1 MVSLSSISLQRQW
14 GNRKVRMVS
23 RQATIE
29 TLHDLEQEE
38 GGGGE
43 NVELANKEE
52 EEVEEKGNF
61 LEEARHQPP
70 AEGNVDWG
78 PQAKADS
85 HLFSPKEGR

>member
-1 MVSLSSISLQRQW
+1 
-14 GNRKVRMVS
+14 MVS

-38 GGGGE
+38 GSGGE
-43 NVELANKEE
+43 NVELKNKE

>member
-1 MVSLSSISLQRQW
+1 
-14 GNRKVRMVS
+14 MVS

-38 GGGGE
+38 GGGRE
-43 NVELANKEE
+43 HVELENKEE
-52 EEVEEKGNF
+52 EVVEEKGNF

-70 AEGNVDWG
+70 PEGNVDWG

>member
-1 MVSLSSISLQRQW
+1 
-14 GNRKVRMVS
+14 MVS

-38 GGGGE
+38 GSGGE
-43 NVELANKEE
+43 NVELKNKKEE
-52 EEVEEKGNF
+52 EGNF

-85 HLFSPKEGR
+85 HLFFPKEGR

>member
-1 MVSLSSISLQRQW
+1 
-14 GNRKVRMVS
+14 MVS

-38 GGGGE
+38 GSGRE
-43 NVELANKEE
+43 NVELKNKE

>member
-1 MVSLSSISLQRQW
+1 
-14 GNRKVRMVS
+14 MVS

-38 GGGGE
+38 GSGGE
-43 NVELANKEE
+43 NVELKNNKE

>member
-1 MVSLSSISLQRQW
+1 
-14 GNRKVRMVS
+14 MVS

-38 GGGGE
+38 GGGE
-43 NVELANKEE
+43 NVELKNK

-70 AEGNVDWG
+70 PEGNVDWG

>member
-1 MVSLSSISLQRQW
+1 MVSLSSIPLQRQW
-14 GNRKVRMVS
+14 GNRKLRMVS

-38 GGGGE
+38 VSGRE
-43 NVELANKEE
+43 NVELKNKE

>member
-1 MVSLSSISLQRQW
+1 
-14 GNRKVRMVS
+14 MVS

-38 GGGGE
+38 RSGGE
-43 NVELANKEE
+43 NVELKNKKEE
-52 EEVEEKGNF
+52 EGNF

>member
-1 MVSLSSISLQRQW
+1 
-14 GNRKVRMVS
+14 MVS

-38 GGGGE
+38 GGGE
-43 NVELANKEE
+43 NVELKNNKEE
-52 EEVEEKGNF
+52 AEEKGNF

>member
-1 MVSLSSISLQRQW
+1 
-14 GNRKVRMVS
+14 MVS

-43 NVELANKEE
+43 HVELKNKE

>member
-1 MVSLSSISLQRQW
+1 
-14 GNRKVRMVS
+14 MVS

-29 TLHDLEQEE
+29 TLHDLEPEE

-43 NVELANKEE
+43 NVELKNKE